1 MAELTDDNQKHDL
14 EEVLQQFVNAQ
25 LQGQKPDIDEFVKR
39 YPELEDQIRKR
50 IGKLNRINTLL
61 DSIVQVDESD
71 FEETASAQDL
81 IGQKIGNFEI
91 VELIGRGG
99 MGVVYRARDTK
110 LDRSVAIKSMPVELQ
125 SNSTARTRFTRE
137 AKLLASLSH
146 PNIGVIHDIIEQTES
161 SAFLVLEY
169 VPGETLA
176 ERMARE
182 PLQLMDALSIGLQ
195 IAEAVC
201 AAHETGVI
209 HRDLKPSNIK
219 ITPDG
224 RVKVLDFGLA
234 KTFIRKD
241 AGNEPTVTQAGRVM
255 GTPAYMSP
263 EQARG
268 HPMDRRTDIWSF
280 GCLLYE
286 ILTGHLPFE
295 GETTTD
301 VLARIIEREPDW
313 DRLPLT
319 TPPNIRVL
327 LWRCLAKDPH
337 RRLQHMG
344 DAVLELDETLNV
356 PPDKPGIAEP
366 MVKVGWWRE
375 CWLAIAFS
383 LAGIII
389 GLIAACI
396 FLSEPAGSSPS
407 TVASVITLPEDQVMG
422 FFQATTFGIRR
433 PAFALSPDG
442 SRLVYVARVGDATQ
456 LFERLMNQ
464 YEVRLIPGTDGA
476 SSPFFSPDGR
486 SVGFFVKEQL
496 KTVSLRGGDPVIL
509 CNAGLSSGGSWSD
522 DGMIYFCGAGSLFRV
537 SSTGGDPEDLGIESE
552 LIGSYPQVL
561 PDGKAVL
568 TSSGA
573 DAELVFLETIEKKI
587 LVEGVLYA
595 RYIPT
600 GHLVYVRAGALEAVP
615 FSLATLKETGP
626 RVPII
631 NNVLS
636 DSVYGSAQFA
646 FSNDGTLVYVP
657 GGDTGKTIP
666 VWIDRHG
673 KEEPLG
679 MTAQCYGTPKLSPD
693 GQRLAIVVQELQSNV
708 YVYDIATE
716 IRTKLTQE
724 GDNIVPVWTPDGKKV
739 AFSCR
744 RENEERWNLFWAP
757 ADGSS
762 KAESLYSSQHEL
774 GPRTWHPD
782 GKRLMVRSSDLGIC
796 ILSVDE
802 PHELESVFKPDFATF
817 QEALSPDGKYIVYA
831 SNKEGDFQVYV
842 RPYPE
847 WENWEKRISL
857 DFGEEPIWSN
867 NGDELFYRS
876 RDKWMAVPISM
887 EPEFK
892 AGKPQEVFKGSYIN
906 VAGFSYDVAPDGQRF
921 LVLKPQYDDSKE
933 RVLHVVTNW
942 FEELKRFAP
951 SGKEE

>member
-1 MAELTDDNQKHDL
+1 MAGITDDNQKHDL
-14 EEVLQQFVNAQ
+14 EEALQQFVNAQ
-25 LQGQKPDIDEFVKR
+25 MQGQKPDIDEFVKQ

-71 FEETASAQDL
+71 FEETVSAQDL

-99 MGVVYRARDTK
+99 MGVVYLARDTK

-125 SNSTARTRFTRE
+125 ANSTARTRFTRE

-146 PNIGVIHDIIEQTES
+146 PNIGVIHDIIEQTKS

-169 VPGETLA
+169 IPGETLA
-176 ERMARE
+176 ERMTRE
-182 PLQLMDALSIGLQ
+182 PLKLEDALSIGLQ

-219 ITPDG
+219 ITPEG
-224 RVKVLDFGLA
+224 KVKVLDFGLA
-234 KTFIRKD
+234 KASASEGKSAD
-241 AGNEPTVTQAGRVM
+241 PTVTQAGRVI

-268 HPMDRRTDIWSF
+268 HSMDRRTDIWSF

-286 ILTGHLPFE
+286 MLTGHLPFE

-313 DRLPLT
+313 DRLPPT
-319 TPPNIRVL
+319 TPTNIRVL

-337 RRLQHMG
+337 RRLQHIG
-344 DAVLELDETLNV
+344 DAVIEIDETLNI
-356 PPDKPGIAEP
+356 PTDKPRISEP
-366 MVKVGWWRE
+366 VIKVNWWRR
-375 CWLAIAFS
+375 WWWAIPVS
-383 LAGIII
+383 LASIIV
-389 GLIAACI
+389 GLFVSSI
-396 FLSEPAGSSPS
+396 FLSEPVGLSQS
-407 TVASVITLPEDQVMG
+407 TVASDITLPEDQVLG
-422 FFQATTFGIRR
+422 FFHATTFGIRQ

-442 SRLVYVARVGDATQ
+442 SRLVYVARVDDTTQ
-456 LFERLMNQ
+456 LFERMMNQ
-464 YEVRLIPGTDGA
+464 YEVRPIPGTDGA
-476 SSPFFSPDGR
+476 STPFLSPDGQ

-509 CNAGLSSGGSWSD
+509 CNAESSSGGSWND
-522 DGMIYFCGAGSLFRV
+522 DGMIYFCRIDSLFRV
-537 SSTGGDPEDLGIESE
+537 LSTGGDPEDLGIKSK

-561 PDGKAVL
+561 PGGKGVL
-568 TSSGA
+568 ISSGA
-573 DAELVFLETIEKKI
+573 GAELISLETMEKKL
-587 LVEGVLYA
+587 LVKDVLYA
-595 RYIPT
+595 HYVPT

-615 FSLATLKETGP
+615 FSLATLKETGS

-657 GGDTGKTIP
+657 GADTGKAIP

-693 GQRLAIVVQELQSNV
+693 GQRLAIEVQELQSNV
-708 YVYDIATE
+708 YVYDIATG
-716 IRTKLTQE
+716 IRTKLTQK
-724 GDNIVPVWTPDGKKV
+724 GDNNGPVWTLDGKKV
-739 AFSCR
+739 LFSCR
-744 RENEERWNLFWAP
+744 TENKGERNIFWAP
-757 ADGSS
+757 ADGSG
-762 KAESLYSSQHEL
+762 KAEPLYPSHQGLHPNSVY
-774 GPRTWHPD
+774 PD
-782 GKRLMVRSSDLGIC
+782 GKQLMIRSRDLGIC
-796 ILSVDE
+796 ILSIDE
-802 PHELESVFKPDFATF
+802 PHELESVFKPDFGTY
-817 QEALSPDGKYIVYA
+817 QEVLSPDGKYIAYT

-867 NGDELFYRS
+867 KGAEMFYRN
-876 RDKWMAVPISM
+876 RDKWMVVPISM

-892 AGKPQEVFKGSYIN
+892 ADTPKMIFKGPYIN
-906 VAGFSYDVAPDGQRF
+906 VGGFSYDVAPDGQRL
-921 LVLKPQYDDSKE
+921 LVLKPQFDDS
-933 RVLHVVTNW
+933 RVRELRVVTNW
-942 FEELKRFAP
+942 FEELKRLVPAE
-951 SGKEE
+951 KE

>member
-1 MAELTDDNQKHDL
+1 MADSNSKNRENDFEDALR
-14 EEVLQQFVNAQ
+14 QFIDSQ
-25 LQGQKPDIDEFVKR
+25 MRGEKPDIEEFINQ
-39 YPELEDQIRKR
+39 YPEFEDQIRQNVQSFHK
-50 IGKLNRINTLL
+50 IDSLFDTL
-61 DSIVQVDESD
+61 VQSGEGD
-71 FEETASAQDL
+71 FVNITMREDL
-81 IGQKIGNFEI
+81 IGQKIGCLEI
-91 VELIGRGG
+91 VEMIGKGG
-99 MGVVYRARDTK
+99 MGIVYLARDSK
-110 LDRSVAIKSMPVELQ
+110 LDRFVAIKSMPAEMQ
-125 SNSTARTRFTRE
+125 ASSTARTRFMRE

-146 PNIGVIHDIIEQTES
+146 PNIGVIHDIIEQTEG
-161 SAFLVLEY
+161 SAYLVLEY
-169 VPGETLA
+169 IPGETLA

-182 PLQLMDALSIGLQ
+182 PLQLKDALSIGLQ

-234 KTFIRKD
+234 KTSIRKD
-241 AGNEPTVTQAGRVM
+241 AGNEPTVTQEGRLM

-268 HPMDRRTDIWSF
+268 QATDRRTDIWSF

-286 ILTGHLPFE
+286 MLTCRLPFE

-301 VLARIIEREPDW
+301 ILARIIEREPDW
-313 DRLPLT
+313 SLLPQT
-319 TPPNIRVL
+319 TPSNIRVL
-327 LWRCLAKDPH
+327 LWRCLAKDPR
-337 RRLQHMG
+337 RRLQHIG
-344 DAVLELDETLNV
+344 DAVIEIDETLNV
-356 PPDKPGIAEP
+356 PTDKPRISEP
-366 MVKVGWWRE
+366 VTKVIWWRR
-375 CWLAIAFS
+375 WWWTIAFS

-389 GLIAACI
+389 GIIVAST
-396 FLSEPAGSSPS
+396 FLSEPAGPSPS
-407 TVASVITLPEDQVMG
+407 TVASVITLPEDQVLG

-442 SRLVYVARVGDATQ
+442 SRLVYVARVGATTQ
-456 LFERLMNQ
+456 LFERMMNQ
-464 YEVRLIPGTDGA
+464 YEVRPIPGTHGT
-476 SSPFFSPDGR
+476 SSPFFSPDGQ

-496 KTVSLRGGDPVIL
+496 KTVSLHGGEPVIL
-509 CNAGLSSGGSWSD
+509 CNAGLSSSGSWSD
-522 DGMIYFCGAGSLFRV
+522 DGMIYFCRAGSLFSV
-537 SSTGGDPEDLGIESE
+537 SSAGGGPEDLGIESE

-561 PDGKAVL
+561 PGGKGVL
-568 TSSGA
+568 ISSSVG
-573 DAELVFLETIEKKI
+573 AELVFLETMEKKI
-587 LVEGVLYA
+587 LVKDVLYA
-595 RYIPT
+595 RYVPT
-600 GHLVYVRAGALEAVP
+600 GYLVYVRAGALEAVP

-657 GGDTGKTIP
+657 GRDTGKTIP
-666 VWIDRHG
+666 VWVDRHG
-673 KEEPLG
+673 KEELLEMPTL
-679 MTAQCYGTPKLSPD
+679 CYGTPKLSPD
-693 GQRLAIVVQELQSNV
+693 GQRLVIVVRELQSNM
-708 YVYDIATE
+708 YVYDIATGMG
-716 IRTKLTQE
+716 TKLTQE
-724 GDNIVPVWTPDGKKV
+724 GDNIVPVWTPDGKTV
-739 AFSCR
+739 VFSCR
-744 RENEERWNLFWAP
+744 RENEEQWNLFWAP

-762 KAESLYSSQHEL
+762 KAEPLFQKRQGLFPCSGYH
-774 GPRTWHPD
+774 D

-802 PHELESVFKPDFATF
+802 PHELESVFRPDFATF
-817 QEALSPDGKYIVYA
+817 QEALSPDGKYIAYA
-831 SNKEGDFQVYV
+831 SNKEGDFHVYV

-867 NGDELFYRS
+867 NCDELFYRN
-876 RDKWMAVPISM
+876 RDKWMVVPIST

-892 AGKPQEVFKGSYIN
+892 AGTPKMIFKGPYIN

-921 LVLKPQYDDSKE
+921 LVLKPQYDDSKV

-951 SGKEE
+951 LGKE